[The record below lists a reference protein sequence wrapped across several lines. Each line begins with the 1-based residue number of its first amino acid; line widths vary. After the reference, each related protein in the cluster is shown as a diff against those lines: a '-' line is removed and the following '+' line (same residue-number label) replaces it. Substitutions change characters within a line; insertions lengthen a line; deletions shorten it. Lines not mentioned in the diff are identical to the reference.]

1 MYLIFEF
8 QLNELNYLIAHTFAF
23 VENKPRQTEKSLQ
36 DHNHCGTKRLNVFL
50 LCIPNVSKCFRLN
63 VGF

>member
-36 DHNHCGTKRLNVFL
+36 DHNPCGTKR
-50 LCIPNVSKCFRLN
+50 
-63 VGF
+63 